1 MRTTGARSGRPVD
14 SDGAATRA
22 RILVAARTAFAD
34 LGYAA
39 TTYRL
44 LAESTGLAHSALY
57 NYFGSKAELYA
68 AVHDGVKVETY
79 ATIAPALA
87 GTETFATQI
96 DALLGVFVDSLSE
109 APEAPRF
116 LAAARIDTARHD
128 ELASIRDALPAQ
140 RRSLFSD
147 MVDLGIATGELDP
160 EDRDGLLAMLDTMTI
175 GLIEVC
181 SEPDLHRSAVAGFGR
196 SIHALLRSTAAQQ
209 PSS

>member
-1 MRTTGARSGRPVD
+1 MSTTGARAGRPVD
-14 SDGAATRA
+14 ADGVATRA

-68 AVHDGVKVETY
+68 AVHDEVKFETY
-79 ATIAPALA
+79 AAIVPALA
-87 GTETFATQI
+87 GTETFAARV

-128 ELASIRDALPAQ
+128 ELASIRDALPAR
-140 RRSLFSD
+140 RRSLFAD

-160 EDRDGLLAMLDTMTI
+160 EDRDDLLAMLETMTI

-181 SEPDLHRSAVAGFGR
+181 SEPDLHRSAVAGFRR
-196 SIHALLRSTAAQQ
+196 SIHALLDTKTAKQI
-209 PSS
+209 SG

>member
-1 MRTTGARSGRPVD
+1 MSTTGARPGRPVD
-14 SDGAATRA
+14 SDGAATRT

-68 AVHDGVKVETY
+68 AVHDEVKAETY
-79 ATIAPALA
+79 AGIEPAIA
-87 GTETFATQI
+87 GTKTFAARI
-96 DALLGVFVDSLSE
+96 DALLRVFVDSLSE

-128 ELASIRDALPAQ
+128 ELAPIRDALPAQ
-140 RRSLFSD
+140 RRSLFAEA
-147 MVDLGIATGELDP
+147 VDLGVATGELDR
-160 EDRDGLLAMLDTMTI
+160 EDRDDWLAMLDTMTI

-181 SEPDLHRSAVAGFGR
+181 SEPDRHRSAVAGFR
-196 SIHALLRSTAAQQ
+196 RTIHALLDAKAAEGL
-209 PSS
+209 SA